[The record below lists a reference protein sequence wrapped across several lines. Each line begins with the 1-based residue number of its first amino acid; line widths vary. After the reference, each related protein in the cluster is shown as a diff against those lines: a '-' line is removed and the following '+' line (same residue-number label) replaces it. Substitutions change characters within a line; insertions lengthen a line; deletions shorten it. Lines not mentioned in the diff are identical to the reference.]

1 MKTFTT
7 TETRSVTGAVVPEF
21 LRPRE
26 AAAILRLSVRTL
38 DGYRTTGGGPAY
50 FVFTKRIT
58 YTRTDLAKWAAARR
72 CRNTAH
78 ADAL

>member
-1 MKTFTT
+1 MKTFNT
-7 TETRSVTGAVVPEF
+7 TEAHAAKDAVPPEF

-38 DGYRTTGGGPAY
+38 ADYRTKGGGPGY
-50 FVFTKRIT
+50 FVLGKRIA
-58 YTRTDLAKWAAARR
+58 YARTDLAKWAAARR